1 MKVSTLCKRL
11 REGKVAGDGA
21 VEIRGITHDSRMVRP
36 GSVFAA
42 IPGEHA
48 HGVSFVDQAIAA
60 GAAAVLSDRRRPKR
74 IDVPWIKV
82 KQVRSAMARAA
93 WILAGN
99 PQHKLRMIGITG
111 TNGKS
116 TTAHLI
122 SLILNAAG
130 HPTVF
135 VGTLGV
141 TLPDGTEIAS
151 ERTTPEATDLAP
163 MLRRAVE
170 AGAKNVAMEVSSHA
184 LSLDRV
190 AGLEFDVAVWTNLTR
205 DHLDFHGDMES
216 YFEAKRRL
224 FTEPLA
230 AGGRRVLP
238 VDDPWGARLLDEQR
252 EGDVSWG
259 LDRGAVC
266 ARMVMSD
273 LEGSRFDLRLP
284 ETELAVRLPLVG
296 VHNLRNGLAAAA
308 AASAAG
314 LGPKAI
320 RRGLKRAR
328 PLRGRLERITTKLP
342 FPVFVDFAHTP
353 EGLRSVL
360 QALDRITDR
369 RMIVVFGAGGDRDR
383 GKRGP
388 MGYVVGEHADVPIV
402 TSDNPRSED
411 PAAIAEAVAD
421 GVRAAG
427 AEPLVVL
434 DRREAI
440 RTALEMADE
449 RSLVLVAGKGHEAF
463 QTVGNEETPF
473 SDQDVVRKLA
483 RRPR

>member
-11 REGKVAGDGA
+11 REGKMVGDGA
-21 VEIRGITHDSRMVRP
+21 VEIRGITHDSRTVGP
-36 GSVFAA
+36 GTVFAA

-163 MLRRAVE
+163 MLRRALE

-224 FTEPLA
+224 FTEHLA

-388 MGYVVGEHADVPIV
+388 MGYVVGEHADAANRYLKREYREPFVVPEI
-402 TSDNPRSED
+402 
-411 PAAIAEAVAD
+411 
-421 GVRAAG
+421 
-427 AEPLVVL
+427 
-434 DRREAI
+434 
-440 RTALEMADE
+440 
-449 RSLVLVAGKGHEAF
+449 
-463 QTVGNEETPF
+463 
-473 SDQDVVRKLA
+473 LA
-483 RRPR
+483 

>member
-1 MKVSTLCKRL
+1 MKVNTLLKRL
-11 REGKVAGDGA
+11 REGKLTGDGT
-21 VEIRGITHDSRMVRP
+21 VDVKGVTHDSRLVRS

-42 IPGEHA
+42 IPGGKV
-48 HGVSFVDQAIAA
+48 HGVHFVDQAIDA

-82 KQVRSAMARAA
+82 KQVRPVMARAA

-99 PQHKLRMIGITG
+99 PQNKLGMIGITG

-135 VGTLGV
+135 VGTLGII
-141 TLPDGTEIAS
+141 LPDGTEIAS

-163 MLRRAVE
+163 ILRQALK
-170 AGAKNVAMEVSSHA
+170 AGADNVAMEVSSHA
-184 LSLDRV
+184 LCQDRI
-190 AGLEFDVAVWTNLTR
+190 AGIEFDVAVWTNLTR
-205 DHLDFHGDMES
+205 DHLDYHGEMES

-224 FTEPLA
+224 FTEHLA

-252 EGDVSWG
+252 DGDISWG

-266 ARMVMSD
+266 ARMVISG

-284 ETELAVRLPLVG
+284 ETELAVRLPLIG

-328 PLRGRLERITTKLP
+328 PLSGRLERVKTKLP
-342 FPVFVDFAHTP
+342 FPIFVDYAHTP

-369 RMIVVFGAGGDRDR
+369 RLIVVFGAGGDRDR

-388 MGYVVGEHADVPIV
+388 MGYAVGELADVPVV

-434 DRREAI
+434 DRKEAI

-449 RSLVLVAGKGHEAF
+449 RSLVLVAGKGHEAY
-463 QTVGNEETPF
+463 QAVGDKQTPF
-473 SDQDVVRKLA
+473 SDQNVLRSLS
-483 RRPR
+483 RRLR